1 MNYVLLFGS
10 EYDPHIQLVHSKLLN
25 LGSNSIIF
33 DINNNNHLLS
43 LGFNNAQFDG
53 VLKVYDQIIGFEEIS
68 NVWWRNKPNPY
79 IGDDID
85 QKAIRDFISTE
96 WRSLLN
102 ILYKFTPNSRWINSP
117 LYQYQINYKSYQL
130 WLAQKVGFLIPQTL
144 ISNDVDSIISHFK
157 NHNRLIYKQVGWSM
171 FPNGDVIFTNE
182 VDKMDLEHNH
192 EKISVAPGTFQE
204 LLDKE
209 YELRITVIGD
219 VIYSVK
225 INSQQ
230 SEITSVDW
238 RHDQLSYMYEPY
250 TIDTKLKKLLLEFN
264 SLAGISYGAYD
275 IVKTKSGQYI
285 FLECNP
291 SGQWLWIEEKV
302 KSYKVTDALVELL
315 IS

>member
-1 MNYVLLFGS
+1 M
-10 EYDPHIQLVHSKLLN
+10 
-25 LGSNSIIF
+25 
-33 DINNNNHLLS
+33 
-43 LGFNNAQFDG
+43 
-53 VLKVYDQIIGFEEIS
+53 
-68 NVWWRNKPNPY
+68 
-79 IGDDID
+79 
-85 QKAIRDFISTE
+85 
-96 WRSLLN
+96 
-102 ILYKFTPNSRWINSP
+102 
-117 LYQYQINYKSYQL
+117 

-144 ISNDVDSIISHFK
+144 ISNDADSIISHFK
-157 NHNRLIYKQVGWSM
+157 NYNRLIYKQVGWAM

-182 VDKMDLEHNH
+182 VSKNDIELNH

-209 YELRITVIGD
+209 YELRITVVGD
-219 VIYSVK
+219 VIHSVK

-250 TIDTKLKKLLLEFN
+250 SIDTTLKKMLFEFN
-264 SLAGISYGAYD
+264 SLAGLSYGAYD
-275 IVKTKSGQYI
+275 IVKTKSGHYI

-302 KSYKVTDALVELL
+302 KSYKVTDALVQLL